1 MILIISILSG
11 TELVG
16 SFFDFFQRGFD
27 RRLVLPSYEESKGRS
42 YSLNSSVCEIW
53 MFLMLENNVFL
64 LDLCLTLNLI
74 YNEAF
79 QFIVSFYLNMI
90 KPLE

>member
-27 RRLVLPSYEESKGRS
+27 RRLVLPH
-42 YSLNSSVCEIW
+42 
-53 MFLMLENNVFL
+53 
-64 LDLCLTLNLI
+64 
-74 YNEAF
+74 
-79 QFIVSFYLNMI
+79 
-90 KPLE
+90 